1 MPFVLGIVRVVPIW
15 AWALMAVLAW
25 GGYQKWSAT
34 RATRAAT
41 EATERAA
48 AEVAAREA
56 EHRFATAARES
67 ADAYAKN
74 AATVRRSAAAARNE
88 LDRLRDALAAAPP
101 SGPAAAASGV
111 DGGADARLVVRE
123 CSEALQEVAAN
134 ADIAEARLIGLQKWV
149 RSMQEAQKAKAP

>member
-111 DGGADARLVVRE
+111 DGSADARLVVRE
-123 CSEALQEVAAN
+123 CSEALQEVAAS
-134 ADIAEARLIGLQKWV
+134 ADITSSRLIGLQKWV